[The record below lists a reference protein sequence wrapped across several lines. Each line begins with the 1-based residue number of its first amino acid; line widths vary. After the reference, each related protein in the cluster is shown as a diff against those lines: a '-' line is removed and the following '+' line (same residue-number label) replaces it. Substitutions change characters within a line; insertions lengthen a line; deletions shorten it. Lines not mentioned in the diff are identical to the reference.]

1 MSGRGRRDGVFEA
14 KEQMS
19 INMKD
24 PQTLMEK
31 LDAASNYVAQIT
43 LALRMGDRSHASQCA
58 DKAGCLLF
66 EAMRIAEAL
75 PEPPQPK
82 GEK

>member
-1 MSGRGRRDGVFEA
+1 
-14 KEQMS
+14 MS

-31 LDAASNYVAQIT
+31 LDAASNLVAQIT
-43 LALRMGDRSHASQCA
+43 LALRMGDRAHASKCA
-58 DKAGCLLF
+58 DDAGRLLF
-66 EAMRIAEAL
+66 EAMRIAETP